1 VLQVAANWNGWLVVD
16 LPGYPSEK
24 ILVSWDDDIRKKWK
38 IIQMFQTT
46 NHMVIRKTSKTRLP
60 YNTSAQRTKQLA
72 LKLTSL
78 R

>member
-38 IIQMFQTT
+38 NNPNVP
-46 NHMVIRKTSKTRLP
+46 NHQPHGDKK
-60 YNTSAQRTKQLA
+60 NQQD
-72 LKLTSL
+72 
-78 R
+78 